1 VTYQSAL
8 VVLIPEAEPVV
19 GPFRTKYDSS
29 AADGMPAHITINYP
43 FLPAPDDEPGVI
55 HKLRTLFSLYPHFT
69 FSLEGIKRFPG
80 VLYLEP
86 SPARPL
92 NNLIQAIAERLPESP
107 PYGGVFE
114 EVIPHLTVAAVE
126 DEKALDRIS
135 EQFGISCAG
144 KFPIRSAVNEVWL
157 MDNRSGRWTKRTS
170 FQLADKDTLRQ
181 AQGGLS

>member
-1 VTYQSAL
+1 MIHQSVLA
-8 VVLIPEAEPVV
+8 VLIPEAEPVV

-43 FLPAPDDEPGVI
+43 FLPIQNDEVGTINNLREVFASYPRFAYWLVWTARLPGVI
-55 HKLRTLFSLYPHFT
+55 YLQP
-69 FSLEGIKRFPG
+69 FPE
-80 VLYLEP
+80 EP
-86 SPARPL
+86 L
-92 NNLIQAIAERLPESP
+92 TNLIQAVAEWFPESP
-107 PYGGVFE
+107 PYGGMFE